1 MSNQHDN
8 ASLCL
13 KHCFFL
19 LEARD
24 ADTTDQQNTLH
35 FSDVVISGYVPPLA
49 EDDATTSDDDK
60 MEWTGE
66 DYFKVRHSPT
76 TSRRG
81 TPGFLRG
88 LQKGSDVYISFEI
101 IRKGDP
107 SSVEKLA
114 APERLDRVEVAE
126 PQSLLGLERAVVVVI
141 GTNDLRATY
150 PRHVDPCF
158 DVMGRCTSQLIIVGQ
173 VDDGFDIM
181 FREKLA
187 LKGDGAHRHC
197 VCVCVCV

>member
-1 MSNQHDN
+1 MSKV
-8 ASLCL
+8 LL
-13 KHCFFL
+13 FL
-19 LEARD
+19 LETRD

-35 FSDVVISGYVPPLA
+35 FNDVVISGYVPPLA
-49 EDDATTSDDDK
+49 DVIAEDDATTCDDNK
-60 MEWTGE
+60 MEWTAQNNSE
-66 DYFKVRHSPT
+66 VRHSPT

-88 LQKGSDVYISFEI
+88 LQKGSDVYIPFEI

-114 APERLDRVEVAE
+114 APEKLDRVEVAE
-126 PQSLLGLERAVVVVI
+126 PESLSGLERAVVVVI
-141 GTNDLRATY
+141 GTNDPRATY

-173 VDDGFDIM
+173 VDDGLEIM

-187 LKGDGAHRHC
+187 LTRD
-197 VCVCVCV
+197 